1 MAGNTLGHGYRDK
14 GRKVCA
20 DGKQLDEKAS
30 RLRPWRTID
39 TSRGRPPRY
48 ALTCRYGRPGK
59 PTSQSEVV
67 RGPAKRDLYTIVTS
81 LYDALKI
88 WLAFKRTTFNVCAFC
103 MAARAVAALIMSGA
117 FFFVSGII

>member
-1 MAGNTLGHGYRDK
+1 MKRE
-14 GRKVCA
+14 
-20 DGKQLDEKAS
+20 LDS
-30 RLRPWRTID
+30 IF
-39 TSRGRPPRY
+39 
-48 ALTCRYGRPGK
+48 
-59 PTSQSEVV
+59 
-67 RGPAKRDLYTIVTS
+67 TS